1 MFAWVACGC
10 TAVLVASGL
19 VAEGGIGADGRMF
32 LVVAKKSD
40 LLGESGGKDV
50 AHRMVKFV

>member
-10 TAVLVASGL
+10 TAVLVASGF
-19 VAEGGIGADGRMF
+19 VDEGGMGTDGRMF
-32 LVVAKKSD
+32 LVARRSD

-50 AHRMVKFV
+50 AQRMVKFV